1 MNKEI
6 DRRIIIA
13 IYNILYVNDLACAC
27 VIDLQDYINKIQ
39 DKETQKIYGA
49 LRKRQRSY
57 EEIICGVL
65 ENQLD
70 KFAEYNSYMDEHVQP
85 LLSRLT
91 DEITN
96 LLDSCGVENARFIA
110 LTETARTIIGYSVI
124 NVEKRIKECLYIN
137 REVVN
142 LRQYKLSEF
151 ERIANNL
158 CDWVSRKCK
167 NLNLNESV
175 DILNRYKELD
185 KTLTDCNIIN
195 ESIIKSMNH
204 GV

>member
-6 DRRIIIA
+6 DRRIVIA

-49 LRKRQRSY
+49 LRRRQRSY

-85 LLSRLT
+85 LLSKLT
-91 DEITN
+91 NEITN

-137 REVVN
+137 GEVVN
-142 LRQYKLSEF
+142 LRGYKLSDMKRVAE
-151 ERIANNL
+151 NL
-158 CDWVSRKCK
+158 SKWVSRKCP
-167 NLNLNESV
+167 NI
-175 DILNRYKELD
+175 DLNRKDKIINAYRELD
-185 KTLTDCNIIN
+185 KILTNKDIIN
-195 ESIIKSMNH
+195 QSIINADK
-204 GV
+204 

>member
-6 DRRIIIA
+6 DRRIVVA

-124 NVEKRIKECLYIN
+124 NVEKRIKECLYIS

-142 LRQYKLSEF
+142 LRGYKLSDMKRVAE
-151 ERIANNL
+151 NL
-158 CDWVSRKCK
+158 SKWVSRKCP
-167 NLNLNESV
+167 NI
-175 DILNRYKELD
+175 DLNRKDKIINAYRELD
-185 KTLTDCNIIN
+185 KILTNKDIIN
-195 ESIIKSMNH
+195 QSIINADK
-204 GV
+204 

>member
-142 LRQYKLSEF
+142 LREYKLSDMKRVAE
-151 ERIANNL
+151 NL
-158 CDWVSRKCK
+158 SKWVSRKCP
-167 NLNLNESV
+167 NI
-175 DILNRYKELD
+175 DLNRKDKIINAYRELD
-185 KTLTDCNIIN
+185 KILTNKDIIN
-195 ESIIKSMNH
+195 QSIINADK
-204 GV
+204 